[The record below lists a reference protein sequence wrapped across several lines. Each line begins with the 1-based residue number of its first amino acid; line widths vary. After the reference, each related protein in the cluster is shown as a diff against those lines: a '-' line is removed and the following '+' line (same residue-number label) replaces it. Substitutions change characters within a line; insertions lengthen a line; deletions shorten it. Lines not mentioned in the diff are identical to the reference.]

1 MPRYLHTEADLDAAL
16 AKLVLADPR
25 LAPVLAT
32 AGRPPLRRREGGFA
46 GLCTIVIGQ
55 QLSVASA
62 AAIRGRLMAA
72 FDPFHHDSVRRA
84 RTDKLA
90 RLGLSAAKIR
100 TLKAIGTAVSKGDI
114 NLEALAQMDADAAH
128 DALIKLH
135 GIGPWT
141 ADIYLMVCLGHAD
154 AWPSGDLALQE
165 AARLALESALAPR
178 RQEDDQARASL
189 AAVSRGGG
197 ASSVEVLWRGQRPRR
212 RTGFECG
219 ELSQKIKQELNQEQW
234 GQEWPNSTARG
245 SSRAAVTQNAWWCF
259 STAMAPTATI

>member
-25 LAPVLAT
+25 LAPVLAK

-46 GLCTIVIGQ
+46 GLCAIVIGQ

-62 AAIRGRLMAA
+62 AAIRGRMMAA
-72 FDPFHHDSVRRA
+72 FEPFHHDTVRRA
-84 RTDKLA
+84 RADKLA

-114 NLEALAQMDADAAH
+114 NLEALSAMEADDAH
-128 DALIKLH
+128 NALIKLR

-165 AARLALESALAPR
+165 AARLALNLRTRPDAKRMIKLAQIWRPYRAVAAHLLWKYYGVVKGREGAPVAAAANSKNNGGKNGRTR
-178 RQEDDQARASL
+178 RP
-189 AAVSRGGG
+189 AA
-197 ASSVEVLWRGQRPRR
+197 
-212 RTGFECG
+212 
-219 ELSQKIKQELNQEQW
+219 
-234 GQEWPNSTARG
+234 
-245 SSRAAVTQNAWWCF
+245 
-259 STAMAPTATI
+259 

>member
-16 AKLVLADPR
+16 ARLVLADPR
-25 LAPVLAT
+25 LAPVLQK

-46 GLCTIVIGQ
+46 GLAGIVIGQ

-62 AAIRGRLMAA
+62 AAIRGRMMAA

-84 RTDKLA
+84 RADKLA

-114 NLEALAQMDADAAH
+114 NLEALAHMDADDAH
-128 DALIKLH
+128 NALVKLH

-154 AWPSGDLALQE
+154 AWPAGDLALQE
-165 AARLALESALAPR
+165 AARLALNLRTRPDAKRMIKLAEIWRPYRAVAAHLLWKYYGVIKGREGAPVAATANSAKQNGGRNGRTR
-178 RQEDDQARASL
+178 RPAD
-189 AAVSRGGG
+189 
-197 ASSVEVLWRGQRPRR
+197 
-212 RTGFECG
+212 
-219 ELSQKIKQELNQEQW
+219 
-234 GQEWPNSTARG
+234 
-245 SSRAAVTQNAWWCF
+245 RAARR
-259 STAMAPTATI
+259 

>member
-1 MPRYLHTEADLDAAL
+1 MPRYLHTEADFDAAL

-32 AGRPPLRRREGGFA
+32 AGRPPLRRREGGFT

-72 FDPFHHDSVRRA
+72 FDPFHHDAVRRA
-84 RTDKLA
+84 RADKLA

-114 NLEALAQMDADAAH
+114 NLEALAQMPADDAH
-128 DALIKLH
+128 NALIKLH

-165 AARLALESALAPR
+165 AARLALNLRARPDAKRMINLAQIWRPYRAVAAHLLWKYYGVVKGREGAPVSSAASSAKNPIKNPIKNNGGKNGRTR
-178 RQEDDQARASL
+178 RPAARA
-189 AAVSRGGG
+189 A
-197 ASSVEVLWRGQRPRR
+197 RR
-212 RTGFECG
+212 
-219 ELSQKIKQELNQEQW
+219 
-234 GQEWPNSTARG
+234 
-245 SSRAAVTQNAWWCF
+245 
-259 STAMAPTATI
+259 

>member
-32 AGRPPLRRREGGFA
+32 AGRPPLRRREGGFT

-62 AAIRGRLMAA
+62 AAIRGRVMAA
-72 FDPFHHDSVRRA
+72 FDPFHHDNVRRA
-84 RTDKLA
+84 RADKLA

-100 TLKAIGTAVSKGDI
+100 TLKAIGTAVSRGDI
-114 NLEALAQMDADAAH
+114 NLEALGAMDADDAH

-165 AARLALESALAPR
+165 AARLALNLRSRPDAKKMIKLAQIWRPYRAVAAHLLWKYYGVVKGREGAPVASA
-178 RQEDDQARASL
+178 
-189 AAVSRGGG
+189 
-197 ASSVEVLWRGQRPRR
+197 ASSAKKSAKNSVKKNGGKNGRTRRPAAR
-212 RTGFECG
+212 
-219 ELSQKIKQELNQEQW
+219 
-234 GQEWPNSTARG
+234 TAR
-245 SSRAAVTQNAWWCF
+245 R
-259 STAMAPTATI
+259 